1 MGQTRVDL
9 LHLLEDLRDAYPGS
23 LEETLLTE
31 IVANSLDS
39 GARRIVLTTDPAQS
53 ALLILDD
60 GAGMKRAE
68 LARYHDV
75 AASRKSRGEGI
86 GFAGVGI
93 KLGLL
98 ASDVVVTE
106 TRRGAV
112 HIATR
117 WHLASRQRAPWKWMP
132 PGGLLSAD
140 GTAVTL
146 RLSNLLSPLL
156 DAGFLEET
164 MRRHFQPLFDA
175 GFSQTLG
182 AHYPEGVSVVI
193 NGRTL
198 GPEEPAL
205 VERSLLALRLARHR
219 RAAASGYLWRGRQDG
234 PLPEAGRGLAVSTF
248 GKVIKRGWDWLGVFP
263 ADPDRVG
270 GLVEAPLLSQCL
282 TLAKND
288 FIRTGQK
295 GAVFLAFRKALQQ
308 AVSAQLSA
316 WGEGTD
322 RAEPRVRRARPYE
335 RDLAAVLE
343 ELAEEFPLLQSL
355 VERHAG
361 GQKTLPAGGAGS
373 GTTLLTAGTAPLPE
387 SGPAPASE
395 EPPAEPPLPAPP
407 AAPPSE
413 LAETPTIELAAA
425 DRRGRSKPTRL
436 GLKLQF
442 ELRPESIEPG
452 RLAENIVWINESHP
466 AYRRAAASRS
476 EGYHIAFSAAM
487 ALSTVAVEPHQQ
499 RAFVNAFLARWG
511 EALLR
516 SAGRSP
522 RSKQRRSAG
531 GKE

>member
-53 ALLILDD
+53 ALLVLDD

-68 LARYHDV
+68 LARYHDI
-75 AASRKSRGEGI
+75 AASRKARGEGI

-98 ASDVVVTE
+98 ASDEVVTE
-106 TRRGAV
+106 TRRGAIHV
-112 HIATR
+112 ATR
-117 WHLASRQRAPWKWMP
+117 WHLASRHRAPWKWMP
-132 PGGLLSAD
+132 PGGLLCRD

-146 RLSNLLSPLL
+146 RLSNPLSPLL
-156 DAGFLEET
+156 DGGFLEEA
-164 MRRHFQPLFDA
+164 MRRQFQPLFDA
-175 GFSQTLG
+175 GFFQALA
-182 AHYPEGVSVVI
+182 AHYPEGVSVVV
-193 NGRTL
+193 NGRVL
-198 GPEEPAL
+198 LPEEPAL
-205 VERSLLALRLARHR
+205 AERSPLSLRLLRRR
-219 RAAASGYLWRGRQDG
+219 RAAAYGYLWRGRQNG
-234 PLPEAGRGLAVSTF
+234 PLPETGRGLAVSTF

-263 ADPDRVG
+263 ADPERVG

-295 GAVFLAFRKALQQ
+295 GAVFLAFRKALQE

-322 RAEPRVRRARPYE
+322 RAVPRLRRARPYE
-335 RDLAAVLE
+335 RDLAAVLG
-343 ELAEEFPLLQSL
+343 ELADDFPLLQSL

-361 GQKTLPAGGAGS
+361 GQKRLPVGGTGVGTGLIPAGA
-373 GTTLLTAGTAPLPE
+373 AAQRE

-395 EPPAEPPLPAPP
+395 EPSAEPPPPASP
-407 AAPPSE
+407 AAPPGE
-413 LAETPTIELAAA
+413 LAETPTIEIAASGG
-425 DRRGRSKPTRL
+425 RGRRRPVRL
-436 GLKLQF
+436 GLRLQF
-442 ELRPESIEPG
+442 EKRPESAEPA

-466 AYRRAAASRS
+466 ACRRAAASRS

-499 RAFVNAFLARWG
+499 RAFVNTFLARWG
-511 EALLR
+511 EALLHPAR
-516 SAGRSP
+516 RPP
-522 RSKQRRSAG
+522 RSKQPRTAG
-531 GKE
+531 G

>member
-1 MGQTRVDL
+1 M
-9 LHLLEDLRDAYPGS
+9 
-23 LEETLLTE
+23 
-31 IVANSLDS
+31 VANSLDS
-39 GARRIVLTTDPAQS
+39 GARRIVLTADPAQS

-75 AASRKSRGEGI
+75 ASSRKPRGEGI

-98 ASDVVVTE
+98 ASDEVVTE

-112 HIATR
+112 HVATR
-117 WHLASRQRAPWKWMP
+117 WHLASRHRAPWKWIP
-132 PGGLLSAD
+132 PGGLLSRD

-146 RLSNLLSPLL
+146 RLRNPLSPLL
-156 DAGFLEET
+156 DTGFLEET

-175 GFSQTLG
+175 GFSEMLA
-182 AHYPEGVSVVI
+182 AHYPGGVSLVV
-193 NGRTL
+193 NGRAL
-198 GPEEPAL
+198 GPEEPAV
-205 VERSLLALRLARHR
+205 VERSALALHLPRRR

-234 PLPEAGRGLAVSTF
+234 TLPENARGLAVSTF

-295 GAVFLAFRKALQQ
+295 GAVFLTFRKGLQQ

-322 RAEPRVRRARPYE
+322 RAEPRLRRARPYE

-343 ELAEEFPLLQSL
+343 ELAEEFPLLQNL

-361 GQKTLPAGGAGS
+361 GQKRLPVGGAGL
-373 GTTLLTAGTAPLPE
+373 GTALLPAGTAPQREPA
-387 SGPAPASE
+387 PAPASE
-395 EPPAEPPLPAPP
+395 EPPAELPPPAPP
-407 AAPPSE
+407 AGGPSE
-413 LAETPTIELAAA
+413 LAEAPTIDLAAA
-425 DRRGRSKPTRL
+425 GRRAHSKPMRL

-442 ELRPESIEPG
+442 EARPESVEPG

-466 AYRRAAASRS
+466 AHRRAAASRS

-511 EALLR
+511 EALER
-516 SAGRSP
+516 SHGARPRRRRQTTGRGRKP
-522 RSKQRRSAG
+522 D
-531 GKE
+531 